1 MGAKVEKPIKSSN
14 PKIIDYANSGMR
26 SEFMDIYLGAKCSFC
41 ISTALGFDAIP
52 YIFRKP
58 FVFISLPLGYLW
70 ASSDKHLLI
79 TKHHK
84 HKKNKRELTISE
96 IFSFNVAS
104 AFDTK
109 IYEINNIE
117 LKENSPEEIKDLVIE
132 MDDRLNDKW
141 KETDEDIML
150 QKKFWSIFKENI
162 KNLNL
167 EKPLHGKI
175 KSKFGAKFL
184 RENQNW
190 IR

>member
-1 MGAKVEKPIKSSN
+1 M
-14 PKIIDYANSGMR
+14 
-26 SEFMDIYLGAKCSFC
+26 
-41 ISTALGFDAIP
+41 
-52 YIFRKP
+52 
-58 FVFISLPLGYLW
+58 PLGYLW
-70 ASSDKHLLI
+70 ASSNKHLLI
-79 TKHHK
+79 TKHHI
-84 HKKNKRELTISE
+84 HKKYKKKLTLSE